1 VPLFVYALILH
12 GVLGGIDVILNHE
25 LLARLPQRA
34 DTGEEEA
41 LHSAREILFTFA
53 FASLAWFEWHGALV
67 WWIAA
72 LLLGEVLV
80 SMRDV
85 VVEGDIRILPVPERI
100 LHLFL
105 FMNLG
110 VLVSLLG
117 LALRDWSALATGVER
132 VNYGWASWALSGLA
146 VVALGWAVRD
156 GGNVVKRLRGQVPA
170 G

>member
-1 VPLFVYALILH
+1 MENVTPLFVYVLVLH

-25 LLARLPQRA
+25 LLARLPGRA
-34 DTGEEEA
+34 DTGEEEG
-41 LHSAREILFTFA
+41 LHSAREFIFA
-53 FASLAWFEWHGALV
+53 AGFASLAWWEWHGALV

-85 VVEGDIRILPVPERI
+85 VVEGNIRILPVPERI

-110 VLVSLLG
+110 VLVALLG
-117 LALRDWSALATGVER
+117 LALRDWWQLPTGAVR
-132 VNYGWASWALSGLA
+132 VDYGWASWALSALA
-146 VVALGWAVRD
+146 VVALGWGVRD
-156 GGNVVKRLRGQVPA
+156 GLNAVRRLQA
-170 G
+170 